1 MSLVLTKEYT
11 ERTLDLV
18 KLKKWKFNNRKRDS
32 KACQKPTQKL
42 TQSFVSEDFYFGFWF
57 WTKLIAFLVTCDQ
70 ASFILRG
77 GKVRL
82 IQLLDYCLLL
92 VQNLDFSL
100 IGQETKGT

>member
-42 TQSFVSEDFYFGFWF
+42 TQSFVSEDFYFGFWI
-57 WTKLIAFLVTCDQ
+57 WTKFVAVLWLSINFLHGFLVP
-70 ASFILRG
+70 SVNIIEYP
-77 GKVRL
+77 K
-82 IQLLDYCLLL
+82 
-92 VQNLDFSL
+92 S
-100 IGQETKGT
+100 